1 MVNFSYLR
9 EIKNMKKIL
18 FTFISSILLF
28 SNSVFSMTLWTTETQ
43 PGRMQIQEELIAR
56 FTAKTGI
63 EVKLVPQEEDELIEK
78 ASAAFAANSL
88 PDVIFNA
95 ACVNFCA
102 WAYDEGVFDSDAA
115 TEIVNSLGVD
125 TFSAKGVLAMSEVE
139 PGVYAAVPSGAW
151 PNATYYRMSYYN
163 DNGLAI
169 PTNYA
174 NILAGAKALH
184 NPPNRYG
191 AIVPTDVAAGFMSQW
206 METFAIANGLH
217 PVKEDG
223 SINFD
228 KKKTIEMLETYKAL
242 VEMSPEGIHHWKNGR
257 DFYASDVVPLTF
269 WASYLLDDIAG
280 TRDNVPIMV
289 DDNPQSLALAQDTNV
304 IVGMAGP
311 SNPDGGTWVEVH
323 NFGVTVDAN
332 TDEAAAFIEYVMN
345 EEYVTWLGM
354 APEGSFPIRPGPS
367 AGSKIFIEEWG
378 NLPIGVDRKI
388 PINQIY
394 SSDIIESLVNGLAV
408 GTRWG
413 AKEGQ
418 LPVAAKLVNS
428 GLMNRLMMEYINGD
442 RSAEDTVDM
451 LNSEAAKL

>member
-1 MVNFSYLR
+1 
-9 EIKNMKKIL
+9 
-18 FTFISSILLF
+18 
-28 SNSVFSMTLWTTETQ
+28 MTLWTTETQ

-115 TEIVNSLGVD
+115 TEIVNSLGID
-125 TFSAKGVLAMSEVE
+125 TYSAKGVLAMSEVE
-139 PGVYAAVPSGAW
+139 PGVYASVPSGAW
-151 PNATYYRMSYYN
+151 PNATYYRLTYYN
-163 DNGLAI
+163 ENGLAA

-242 VEMSPEGIHHWKNGR
+242 VEMSPEGIHHWQNGR

-323 NFGVTVDAN
+323 NFGVTGDAN

-367 AGSKIFIEEWG
+367 AGSKIFIDEWG

-394 SSDIIESLVNGLAV
+394 SNEIIESLINGLAV

>member
-115 TEIVNSLGVD
+115 TDIVNSLGID
-125 TFSAKGVLAMSEVE
+125 TYSAKGVLAMSEVE
-139 PGVYAAVPSGAW
+139 PGVYASVPSGAW

-163 DNGLAI
+163 DNGLAA

-174 NILAGAKALH
+174 NILSGAKALH

-191 AIVPTDVAAGFMSQW
+191 AIVPTDVAAGFMNQW
-206 METFAIANGLH
+206 METFSIANGLH

-228 KKKTIEMLETYKAL
+228 KKKTIEVLETYKAL

-367 AGSKIFIEEWG
+367 AGSKIFIDEWG

-394 SSDIIESLVNGLAV
+394 SNEIIESLINGLAV

>member
-1 MVNFSYLR
+1 
-9 EIKNMKKIL
+9 MKKIL

-28 SNSVFSMTLWTTETQ
+28 SNSAFSMTLWTTETQ

-115 TEIVNSLGVD
+115 TEIVNSLGID
-125 TFSAKGVLAMSEVE
+125 TYSAKGVLAMSEVE
-139 PGVYAAVPSGAW
+139 PGVYASVPSGAW

-163 DNGLAI
+163 DNGLAT

-242 VEMSPEGIHHWKNGR
+242 VEMSPEGIHHWQNGR

-345 EEYVTWLGM
+345 EEYFTWLGM

-367 AGSKIFIEEWG
+367 AGSKIFIDEWG

-394 SSDIIESLVNGLAV
+394 SNEIIESLINGLAV

>member
-9 EIKNMKKIL
+9 EVKNMKKIL

-28 SNSVFSMTLWTTETQ
+28 SNSVLSMTLWTTETQ

-115 TEIVNSLGVD
+115 TDIVNSLGID
-125 TFSAKGVLAMSEVE
+125 TYSAKGVLAMSEVE
-139 PGVYAAVPSGAW
+139 PGVYASVPSGAW

-163 DNGLAI
+163 DNGLAA

-174 NILAGAKALH
+174 NILSGAKALH

-191 AIVPTDVAAGFMSQW
+191 AIVPTDVAAGFMNQW
-206 METFAIANGLH
+206 METFSIANGLH

-228 KKKTIEMLETYKAL
+228 KKKTIEVLETYKAL

-367 AGSKIFIEEWG
+367 AGSKIFIDEWG

-394 SSDIIESLVNGLAV
+394 SNEIIESLINGLAV

>member
-1 MVNFSYLR
+1 
-9 EIKNMKKIL
+9 MKKIL

-115 TEIVNSLGVD
+115 TEIVNSLGID
-125 TFSAKGVLAMSEVE
+125 TYSAKGVLAMSEVE
-139 PGVYAAVPSGAW
+139 PGVYASVPSGAW

-163 DNGLAI
+163 DNGLAA

-191 AIVPTDVAAGFMSQW
+191 AIVPTDVAAGFMNQW
-206 METFAIANGLH
+206 METFSIANGLH

-228 KKKTIEMLETYKAL
+228 KKKTIEVLETYKAL
-242 VEMSPEGIHHWKNGR
+242 VEMSPEGIHHWQNGR

-367 AGSKIFIEEWG
+367 AGSKIFIDEWG

-394 SSDIIESLVNGLAV
+394 SEEIIESLINGLAV